1 MNMIKSLLM
10 IVVLTIGLATA
21 FANKPEVIVLG
32 TGGTIS
38 AVSDSGSN
46 TSSIYTAGKV
56 SVLDLIKPITSKFT
70 GVKFK
75 AEQVFNKDSGNITY
89 KDIRDLALVVK
100 KYNDDKNIR
109 AIVITHG
116 TDTMQETAYFL
127 FLTIQPKKP
136 IVIVGSMRSSDQLS
150 SDGAM
155 NLYDA
160 ISVGLSGHKHVMV
173 VMNDNIYSAKY
184 VQKMNT
190 TNVDAFKQGRL
201 GTVTDGKVEFFT
213 YHPEKYYKI
222 PGESVPKVVIAST
235 WEGMP
240 SDSLDYLLEDKGL
253 KGLVVAGL
261 GDGNIPSDVWS
272 VISKLTKKGVVVI
285 RSSRVP
291 SGENT
296 YNYNNL
302 DDKLGTIPSYFMTPD
317 KARIKLELE
326 LNNQNTSS
334 SKAKK

>member
-1 MNMIKSLLM
+1 MNMFKNLLM
-10 IVVLTIGLATA
+10 IVVLTIGFATA
-21 FANKPEVIVLG
+21 FANKPEVMVLG

-100 KYNDDKNIR
+100 KYNDDKNIS
-109 AIVITHG
+109 AIVINHG

-184 VQKMNT
+184 VQKINT

-201 GTVTDGKVEFFT
+201 GTVT
-213 YHPEKYYKI
+213 
-222 PGESVPKVVIAST
+222 
-235 WEGMP
+235 
-240 SDSLDYLLEDKGL
+240 
-253 KGLVVAGL
+253 
-261 GDGNIPSDVWS
+261 DGNIPSDVWS

-291 SGENT
+291 SRENT

-326 LNNQNTSS
+326 LSDQNTSS

>member
-1 MNMIKSLLM
+1 MFKNLLM
-10 IVVLTIGLATA
+10 IVVLTIGFATA
-21 FANKPEVIVLG
+21 FANKPEVMVLG

-100 KYNDDKNIR
+100 KYNDDKNIS
-109 AIVITHG
+109 AIVINHG

-184 VQKMNT
+184 VQKINT

-201 GTVTDGKVEFFT
+201 GTVT
-213 YHPEKYYKI
+213 
-222 PGESVPKVVIAST
+222 
-235 WEGMP
+235 
-240 SDSLDYLLEDKGL
+240 
-253 KGLVVAGL
+253 
-261 GDGNIPSDVWS
+261 DGNIPSDVWS

-291 SGENT
+291 SRENT

-326 LNNQNTSS
+326 LSDQNTSS

>member
-1 MNMIKSLLM
+1 MKMFKKILIM
-10 IVVLTIGLATA
+10 AVLTIGISTV
-21 FANKPEVIVLG
+21 FANKPEVMVLG

-38 AVSDSGSN
+38 AVSNDGSN
-46 TSSIYTAGKV
+46 TSSIYTAGKL

-75 AEQVFNKDSGNITY
+75 AEQVFNKDSGNILNSDVR
-89 KDIRDLALVVK
+89 KLALAVK
-100 KYNDDKNIR
+100 KYNDDKNIS

-127 FLTIQPKKP
+127 FLTIHPKKP

-150 SDGAM
+150 SDGPM
-155 NLYDA
+155 NLYNA

-173 VMNDNIYSAKY
+173 VMDDGIYSAKY
-184 VQKMNT
+184 VQKMDT
-190 TNVDAFKQGRL
+190 TNVDAFRQGLL
-201 GTVTDGKVEFFT
+201 GTVTDGEVEFFT

-222 PGESVPKVVIAST
+222 PGKSVPKVVIVST

-240 SDSLDYLLEDKGL
+240 SDSLNYLLEDKDL

-261 GDGNIPSDVWS
+261 GNGNIPSEVWHA
-272 VISKLTKKGVVVI
+272 VSKLTKKGVTVI
-285 RSSRVP
+285 RSSRIQT
-291 SGENT
+291 GENT
-296 YNYNNL
+296 YNYNDL
-302 DDKLGTIPSYFMTPD
+302 DHKLGTIPAYFMTPD

-326 LNNQNTSS
+326 LSNKDMSLSN
-334 SKAKK
+334 A